1 MVNGELAKINAEPVK
16 AVARVRPVRA
26 IVVKTVNQYQTKEW
40 REALIDKT
48 FVMDRK
54 KYGIVDVFYQNNKVF
69 KGYIC
74 EVNTPANS
82 SANKDLSEDDRY
94 VALYEVL
101 KNGRREKWFEND
113 YENAII
119 KLEAQDK

>member
-1 MVNGELAKINAEPVK
+1 MDKVK
-16 AVARVRPVRA
+16 YV
-26 IVVKTVNQYQTKEW
+26 
-40 REALIDKT
+40 
-48 FVMDRK
+48 
-54 KYGIVDVFYQNNKVF
+54 IVDVFYQNNKVF
-69 KGYIC
+69 RGYIC
-74 EVNTPANS
+74 EVNTSDNV
-82 SANKDLSEDDRY
+82 SAGKELPEDDRY

>member
-1 MVNGELAKINAEPVK
+1 MVDGELAKINAPPVPT
-16 AVARVRPVRA
+16 VARVRPVRA
-26 IVVKTVNQYQTKEW
+26 VVIKTVNQYQTKEW

-48 FVMDRK
+48 FEMDK
-54 KYGIVDVFYQNNKVF
+54 VKYVIVDVFYQNNTVF

-74 EVNTPANS
+74 EVNTPDNVS
-82 SANKDLSEDDRY
+82 TGKQLPEDDKY
-94 VALYEVL
+94 IALYEVL

-113 YENAII
+113 YENAIK

>member
-1 MVNGELAKINAEPVK
+1 
-16 AVARVRPVRA
+16 
-26 IVVKTVNQYQTKEW
+26 
-40 REALIDKT
+40 
-48 FVMDRK
+48 MDQK
-54 KYGIVDVFYQNNKVF
+54 KYVIVDVFYQNNTVF

-74 EVNTPANS
+74 EVNTPDNVS
-82 SANKDLSEDDRY
+82 TGKQLPEDDKY

-113 YENAII
+113 YENAIT